1 MVKTPFTLLQKQ
13 VEMAP
18 RNAIELPQMA
28 LRLAPEILYSVYV
41 VQPISKSLAV
51 VDSVMLELRKVQY
64 IITLIGIRIDD
75 AVWLDLLSDDGNQCL
90 APAVRYHHHIDLPI
104 AFQQP
109 EYRNFA
115 CCSTSTLA
123 FALTAK
129 VTFICLNL
137 PLEQTCLFIMVIDD
151 FP

>member
-1 MVKTPFTLLQKQ
+1 
-13 VEMAP
+13 MAP

-41 VQPISKSLAV
+41 VHPISKSLAV

-137 PLEQTCLFIMVIDD
+137 PLEQSSLFIMVIDD

>member
-1 MVKTPFTLLQKQ
+1 
-13 VEMAP
+13 MAP

-28 LRLAPEILYSVYV
+28 LRLAPEIFNPVYV
-41 VQPISKSLAV
+41 VHPISKSLAV
-51 VDSVMLELRKVQY
+51 VDPIMLEFRKVQY
-64 IITLIGIRIDD
+64 IIALVGIRIDD

-109 EYRNFA
+109 KYRDFP
-115 CCSTSTLA
+115 CCTTSTLA

-129 VTFICLNL
+129 VTFICLNFTL
-137 PLEQTCLFIMVIDD
+137 
-151 FP
+151 